1 MSTIEQ
7 RLWNSRFP
15 TWQPRLIRLGWAL
28 VLLPTLLAFLLPDQI
43 TAGNQVVQLLYLL
56 SPVLLAGVILI
67 GILCLLSGYLQ
78 FFSSAWGFLL
88 LLPLLTVSLHLTLNP
103 AVETWLLRHLT
114 LLGGMWAMALIPA
127 LGFSLAI
134 YLFFRDRAVRLF
146 ALTTLISVW
155 LTTLYT
161 VRLGPQQ
168 MLEGVADGSFVA
180 SLAPAGSLLCLLYCV
195 TLLAP
200 MGFLWHTLRLLRDE
214 YVGVGML
221 DSD

>member
-1 MSTIEQ
+1 YSAWLPCCLPTSIPVQIRQPLLIRRTVVSTIEQ

-88 LLPLLTVSLHLTLNP
+88 LLP
-103 AVETWLLRHLT
+103 
-114 LLGGMWAMALIPA
+114 
-127 LGFSLAI
+127 
-134 YLFFRDRAVRLF
+134 
-146 ALTTLISVW
+146 
-155 LTTLYT
+155 
-161 VRLGPQQ
+161 
-168 MLEGVADGSFVA
+168 
-180 SLAPAGSLLCLLYCV
+180 
-195 TLLAP
+195 
-200 MGFLWHTLRLLRDE
+200 
-214 YVGVGML
+214 
-221 DSD
+221 